1 MAGIP
6 TQFDYKIGEIQ
17 NLAASIECKLGII
30 SRLRSTPTGDVR
42 VKRPMER
49 QLADLRII
57 VQDYADAV
65 MALAHSFDE

>member
-17 NLAASIECKLGII
+17 NLAASIQCKLGII

-42 VKRPMER
+42 VK